1 MKRMKKFLMGLLAC
15 ICIGAG
21 ATGFTACGGGV
32 TVNPN
37 SQGGVTITPT
47 VPSSSIEQESNS
59 SSEEQSSQSSSS
71 EVSEESSSYSSSEE
85 QQSSES
91 ASEESSFE
99 ESSSEES
106 SVDSSSEEESSSEEA
121 HVHAWTSETV
131 VVEVSCTVS
140 GVKILACECGEN
152 KIETTPA
159 LGHALI
165 RCDAKAATC
174 TEIGWNTYDKCN
186 RQGCGYTTYEEIAP
200 LTHDNVE
207 YPAKEATCTE
217 FGWDAYTVCN
227 RCHASTYEQIPAK
240 GHTYEQGECSCGAV
254 EPGHEHI
261 WNDGVVTK
269 EAKCTETGVKTFT
282 CTVSDCGETKTEEIT
297 ALGHNNTEYAA
308 KAPGCETVGWNAYT
322 VCGRCSYSTYA
333 ELPAVGHSFGAGV
346 VTKAA
351 TCTEAGVMT
360 FTCLCKETYT
370 QPIALLGHEYGEWF
384 VFEEAT
390 CEERG
395 EERRICEHDS
405 THIEKRDI
413 KKLGHSYGDWNRVT
427 EPTCAKEG
435 LEKRVC
441 ANDPMHEQ
449 SRAVPK
455 TNNHKVASDGVC
467 TVCKETI
474 KGKLPKPEVYKKDD
488 RTVYWNPVSG
498 AAEYQVLVN
507 GNSIMTESTEQN
519 LEEYFPGNQTL
530 DIQVRACATADSDYI
545 DSDWSDEYL
554 YEIFGETVV
563 NVKGLGDAVN
573 LLTGGYTEFAGGTT
587 SIFDEKLFGRL
598 RATQIDHVKGAVT
611 TATYTEGLESYLNQ
625 ITEKTSTKTNTTVS
639 AGLGKIAKVTA
650 GFGFEV
656 SKDYSTKSYGETK
669 AVFYDMD
676 YVWTETALELESY
689 KNLEKYQA
697 MLSEEFL
704 ADAAKVGKGDM
715 TPERFIV
722 KYGTHV
728 MMAAYY
734 GATFNAHYELL
745 TDKKTAESAFGSDTG
760 VGITAQIKGAL
771 KGVELELNNVTEENA
786 KEAYF
791 TSTTTETMRTKFVAK
806 TKGGPA
812 VGISALSLAD
822 FATAC
827 TDWVNKLNEDKDE
840 NNYVIID
847 VPDNSLFCVW
857 DFLDDSYAEAKDVL
871 NQYFYATCDESYYA
885 LKDKISSLYSDS
897 ILFDEERGIL
907 TVNFAGLQGYGADV
921 DLNGKISYP
930 AENYLNTGVKFENN
944 VLTVYASVNG
954 NEVKK
959 VVFKGS
965 YCQRDLA
972 NQLITSKF
980 ENLSIVFDKW
990 WNRPIVM
997 EFDSFGFTAPN
1008 GKVGL
1013 DLSDLETADITINV
1027 VGGAYIEGG
1036 DGTSSGEAGFAGILA
1051 TGRNLTITGDGELTV
1066 VGGNGVD
1073 GAAGAANAQVGGNG
1087 GNGGD
1092 GIVVANLTVTSTGVH
1107 TIKAGTGGNGGTGGV
1122 QTAVPA
1128 KQGMVTWSS
1137 DRPATGFTGYTGGN
1151 GGNGGNS
1158 GRCLIVTNLTIK
1170 DSATVCLN
1178 ESNSGAGGTGS
1189 KGGRGGAGGDTDW
1202 WGPGEVPG
1210 GDGGTGGTGGNG
1222 GNAGMILN
1230 ARLVSG
1236 NETVDSNA
1244 EIIVITCKAQ
1254 GGAGVAGAG
1263 GDGGD
1268 AGINTA
1274 YKIWGISG
1282 STGAPGIAGASRVH
1296 E

>member
-1 MKRMKKFLMGLLAC
+1 MKRMKKFLIGLLTC
-15 ICIGAG
+15 ICMGTG
-21 ATGFTACGGGV
+21 VTGFTACSGGV

-47 VPSSSIEQESNS
+47 IPSTSVEQESNSVNS
-59 SSEEQSSQSSSS
+59 SSEEQSSEASSS
-71 EVSEESSSYSSSEE
+71 EGLEESSVNSSSEE

-91 ASEESSFE
+91 ASV

-106 SVDSSSEEESSSEEA
+106 SVDSSSEDESSSDSSSEEA
-121 HVHAWTSETV
+121 HVHDWTSETV
-131 VVEVSCTVS
+131 IVEVSCTVS

-159 LGHALI
+159 QGHDLI
-165 RCDAKAATC
+165 RCEAKAATC
-174 TEIGWNTYDKCN
+174 TEMGWNTYDKCE

-207 YPAKEATCTE
+207 YAAKKATCTE
-217 FGWDAYTVCN
+217 FGWEAYTVCN
-227 RCHASTYEQIPAK
+227 RCHLSTYEQIPAK
-240 GHTYEQGECSCGAV
+240 GHTYEQGECGCGAV
-254 EPGHEHI
+254 EPGHAHI

-269 EAKCTETGVKTFT
+269 EAKCTETGIKTFT
-282 CTVSDCGETKTEEIT
+282 CTVSDCGETKTEEII
-297 ALGHNNTEYAA
+297 ALGHSNTEYAA

-333 ELPAVGHSFGAGV
+333 ELPAVGHSYGTGV

-405 THIEKRDI
+405 THIEKRDL
-413 KKLGHSYGDWNRVT
+413 KKLGHTYGDWNRVT

-441 ANDPMHEQ
+441 ENDSMHEQ

-467 TVCKETI
+467 SICKATI
-474 KGKLPKPEVYKKDD
+474 KNKLPKPEVYKKDD

-598 RATQIDHVKGAVT
+598 RATKFDHKKGAVT
-611 TATYTEGLESYLNQ
+611 TATYTDSLEGYLNT
-625 ITEKTSTKTNTTVS
+625 ITEKTATKTNTTVS
-639 AGLGKIAKVTA
+639 AGVDKIAKVTA

-676 YVWTETALELESY
+676 YVWTETGLELESY
-689 KNLEKYQA
+689 NNLEKYQA

-745 TDKKTAESAFGSDTG
+745 TDTKTAESAFGTDTKA
-760 VGITAQIKGAL
+760 GITAQIKGAL
-771 KGVELELNNVTEENA
+771 KGVDLELNNVTEEDA

-791 TSTTTETMRTKFVAK
+791 TSATTETMRTKFVAK

-827 TDWVNKLNEDKDE
+827 TDWVNKLNENKDE

-857 DFLDDSYAEAKDVL
+857 DFLDDSYADAKDVL

-907 TVNFAGLQGYGADV
+907 TVNFAGLQSYGEDV

-944 VLTVYASVNG
+944 VLTVYASVNR

-959 VVFKGS
+959 VIFKGS
-965 YCQRDLA
+965 YCQRDRA

-980 ENLSIVFDKW
+980 KNLSIVFDKW
-990 WNRPIVM
+990 WNRPIVI
-997 EFDSFGFTAPN
+997 EFDSFGFIAPN

-1013 DLSDLETADITINV
+1013 DLHELETTDITINV
-1027 VGGAYIEGG
+1027 VGGVYIGG
-1036 DGTSSGEAGFAGILA
+1036 GNGASSGASGLAGILA
-1051 TGRNLTITGDGELTV
+1051 TGRNLTITGDGELEV

-1073 GAAGAANAQVGGNG
+1073 ATTAGGNGSDGATAIIAETATVDMTGELSATGGNGGNGATGSRGADGSGNNCPGYAGASGGNGGSGKAAIYCCSIVVEELSIVTLKAGNGGNGGNGGHGGNGTRDSAPWSNGNNKGGNGGNGGNGGSSSKALVADNTTFKTEIVQQEGILGLGGVGGNG
-1087 GNGGD
+1087 GNGGP
-1092 GIVVANLTVTSTGVH
+1092 GNTSF
-1107 TIKAGTGGNGGTGGV
+1107 I
-1122 QTAVPA
+1122 
-1128 KQGMVTWSS
+1128 
-1137 DRPATGFTGYTGGN
+1137 
-1151 GGNGGNS
+1151 
-1158 GRCLIVTNLTIK
+1158 
-1170 DSATVCLN
+1170 
-1178 ESNSGAGGTGS
+1178 
-1189 KGGRGGAGGDTDW
+1189 GGAGG
-1202 WGPGEVPG
+1202 
-1210 GDGGTGGTGGNG
+1210 
-1222 GNAGMILN
+1222 A
-1230 ARLVSG
+1230 
-1236 NETVDSNA
+1236 
-1244 EIIVITCKAQ
+1244 
-1254 GGAGVAGAG
+1254 GGAGGIG
-1263 GDGGD
+1263 GLNGDGVTRAANGSAGQQGD
-1268 AGINTA
+1268 
-1274 YKIWGISG
+1274 
-1282 STGAPGIAGASRVH
+1282 
-1296 E
+1296 